1 MVLVSGKI
9 ECFSRIF
16 SFLSPLPRHDWEAIR
31 NIATGQ
37 SWISC
42 IPISNILYPS
52 PYLGP
57 ISQSHTGARRGV
69 FFCSRIKPDLNAPGV
84 TPDLTAPPYFEAR
97 QKYWKYASS
106 SPQVNSL
113 PPQVKC
119 ENKWGGKEFTWGG
132 KKITTPDKKSSALP
146 WSHTLGPYTIHISQS
161 QILGKKTDIHH
172 LISAGYLLVA
182 DITAYRSN
190 CTSVQCRRQGC
201 IGKNFFLN
209 ILYKK
214 IVVQL

>member
-69 FFCSRIKPDLNAPGV
+69 FFCSRIKPDLNAPY
-84 TPDLTAPPYFEAR
+84 PRPIS
-97 QKYWKYASS
+97 Q
-106 SPQVNSL
+106 
-113 PPQVKC
+113 
-119 ENKWGGKEFTWGG
+119 
-132 KKITTPDKKSSALP
+132 
-146 WSHTLGPYTIHISQS
+146 SHIQS

-172 LISAGYLLVA
+172 LISAGYPLVA